1 MSEAS
6 TQQDDLVTSLAAD
19 DNATSSRGELTD
31 QGDIVVRALF
41 MILCY
46 QGYAFSFLGVGAPF
60 IAQSFHFD
68 QSGIARMY
76 AWISLNSVGAL
87 ILSRMADRMGRRR
100 IVLLSLLL
108 TPLCSFAAAISAS
121 ANLFILFEIIVYA
134 GIGATFGSSF
144 VMLAEALPIEKRSAG
159 QGWANL
165 AIATGGGGCVVLA
178 PLLAHYGISWRWILA
193 APAAGIVLLPM
204 MSRMLPESA
213 RWEHAAARG
222 VSAGSH
228 FYDIFSPAYR
238 WRAVPLIVATI
249 FGEASA
255 AAVATWIYYHA
266 VAVVKLSPA
275 QGSAI
280 LLIGGTISTAGLVL
294 GVKMSERV
302 GRVKS
307 MVILGL
313 GSVVG
318 VLAFYWG
325 PPANFAWP
333 VLWLLVAHTWF
344 AAAGRGSVV
353 AANSAVT
360 ELFPTALRGT
370 IMGWL
375 TLCVAI
381 AAIAAQVTIAVLAKP
396 LGGLSNVVGWISLL
410 TIPCVIIWWL
420 FIDETRG
427 LSLEV
432 ASRETNGQ

>member
-1 MSEAS
+1 
-6 TQQDDLVTSLAAD
+6 
-19 DNATSSRGELTD
+19 
-31 QGDIVVRALF
+31 
-41 MILCY
+41 
-46 QGYAFSFLGVGAPF
+46 
-60 IAQSFHFD
+60 
-68 QSGIARMY
+68 
-76 AWISLNSVGAL
+76 
-87 ILSRMADRMGRRR
+87 
-100 IVLLSLLL
+100 
-108 TPLCSFAAAISAS
+108 
-121 ANLFILFEIIVYA
+121 
-134 GIGATFGSSF
+134 
-144 VMLAEALPIEKRSAG
+144 
-159 QGWANL
+159 
-165 AIATGGGGCVVLA
+165 
-178 PLLAHYGISWRWILA
+178 
-193 APAAGIVLLPM
+193 M

-222 VSAGSH
+222 ASAGSH

-280 LLIGGTISTAGLVL
+280 LLIGGTISTAGLAL
-294 GVKMSERV
+294 GVRMSERV